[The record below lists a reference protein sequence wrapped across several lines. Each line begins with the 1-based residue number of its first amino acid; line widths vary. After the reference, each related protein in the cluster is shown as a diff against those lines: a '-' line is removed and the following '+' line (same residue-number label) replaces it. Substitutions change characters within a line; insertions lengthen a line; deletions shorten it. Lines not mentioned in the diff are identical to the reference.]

1 MNFTPTVQFH
11 ESFQFAENTDTKKCC
26 CWFQS
31 RAAPREFVVDD
42 RFVLHGRTQPVPYRE
57 RILANKRLGNL
68 IRSRF
73 DQDPIENDEA
83 FEMVKKKINDN
94 LQNGDPLTSEKIAKI
109 INAIHEV
116 KKELNSGKSHK
127 QKN

>member
-31 RAAPREFVVDD
+31 RAVPHEYVVDD

-57 RILANKRLGNL
+57 RILANKRLGEL
-68 IRSRF
+68 IRAKF

-83 FEMVKKKINDN
+83 FERVKKKINDN
-94 LQNGDPLTSEKIAKI
+94 LSNGDPLTSEKLAKV
-109 INAIHEV
+109 INAIHQI
-116 KKELNSGKSHK
+116 KEEMKDEKTGL
-127 QKN
+127 